1 MVNYNGGKMNIKR
14 LIPLKI
20 KQKIIQYISRNDIYK
35 DYKKKD
41 KKIVLALAADYG
53 NLGDVAITYAQRK
66 FLEEKFP
73 DYEVIEIPISETYKN
88 MKSLKRVIGKDDVI
102 TIIGGGNFGNLY
114 QEIEDMRQA
123 FIKTFKKNTV
133 VCFPQTIDFSED
145 KLGNKKLKKAKE
157 VYKRNKKLVLFAR
170 ENKSFNV
177 MKKNFKLNNIYL
189 APDIVLSLNKKEPKL
204 KRENIT
210 ICFRNDNENK
220 INKTRKQ
227 EIIDLLTLKY
237 KELLYFKDTHVGKV
251 SITENE
257 REKYLSEIWNT
268 FKKSKVVLTDRLH
281 GMIFCVIT
289 GTPCIVFPNSNGKI
303 ESTYYTWLKNYK
315 NIKLISEDFSNE
327 DIINNIEYFL
337 KNENIEDNVINFDI
351 KYKKIEEVI
360 RESKQ

>member
-73 DYEVIEIPISETYKN
+73 NYEVIEIPISETYKN

-210 ICFRNDNENK
+210 I
-220 INKTRKQ
+220 
-227 EIIDLLTLKY
+227 
-237 KELLYFKDTHVGKV
+237 
-251 SITENE
+251 
-257 REKYLSEIWNT
+257 
-268 FKKSKVVLTDRLH
+268 
-281 GMIFCVIT
+281 
-289 GTPCIVFPNSNGKI
+289 
-303 ESTYYTWLKNYK
+303 
-315 NIKLISEDFSNE
+315 
-327 DIINNIEYFL
+327 
-337 KNENIEDNVINFDI
+337 
-351 KYKKIEEVI
+351 
-360 RESKQ
+360 

>member
-1 MVNYNGGKMNIKR
+1 MNIKR

-133 VCFPQTIDFSED
+133 VCFPQTIDF
-145 KLGNKKLKKAKE
+145 
-157 VYKRNKKLVLFAR
+157 
-170 ENKSFNV
+170 
-177 MKKNFKLNNIYL
+177 
-189 APDIVLSLNKKEPKL
+189 
-204 KRENIT
+204 
-210 ICFRNDNENK
+210 
-220 INKTRKQ
+220 
-227 EIIDLLTLKY
+227 
-237 KELLYFKDTHVGKV
+237 
-251 SITENE
+251 
-257 REKYLSEIWNT
+257 
-268 FKKSKVVLTDRLH
+268 
-281 GMIFCVIT
+281 
-289 GTPCIVFPNSNGKI
+289 
-303 ESTYYTWLKNYK
+303 
-315 NIKLISEDFSNE
+315 
-327 DIINNIEYFL
+327 
-337 KNENIEDNVINFDI
+337 
-351 KYKKIEEVI
+351 
-360 RESKQ
+360 